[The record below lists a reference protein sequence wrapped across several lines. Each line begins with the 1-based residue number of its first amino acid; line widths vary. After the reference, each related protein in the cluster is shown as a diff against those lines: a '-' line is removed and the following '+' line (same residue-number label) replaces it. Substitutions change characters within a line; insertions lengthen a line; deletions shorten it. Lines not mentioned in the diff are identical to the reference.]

1 MPIDGWFDGKGIDLF
16 KNALDKRKKEW
27 DEIMADGVVSDKE
40 IKKQKAIIIN
50 KLKRLEPELGESQH
64 RMLTDVLIDYE
75 LLIRMLLYPDAIP
88 DEETK
93 GRIVS
98 RDKKADEQ

>member
-1 MPIDGWFDGKGIDLF
+1 MARDGWFDGQGIDLF

-27 DEIMADGVVSDKE
+27 DEIMADGEVSEKE
-40 IKKQKAIIIN
+40 IKMQKAVIIK
-50 KLKRLEPELGESQH
+50 KLKRIEPELGDSQH

-75 LLIRMLLYPDAIP
+75 LLIRMLMYPDTTP

-93 GRIVS
+93 GRIVT
-98 RDKKADEQ
+98 RDKNE